1 VQQRPGE
8 SLRSFIQWFSHVCNT
23 IPRITNASVIVAF
36 HQGVRDEE
44 MLEKLT
50 MHDIQDVVELFTL
63 ADKCTRAA
71 KGRAWHTSPAPEV
84 GKGGKPNASTAA
96 QGGGSKNKNN
106 NKKKVSDNNQLLIG
120 APIAVVAAATAGGSR
135 GPQGDKRPHQ
145 ASGNDDGGVRC
156 PVHNSKCHN
165 AEEC

>member
-8 SLRSFIQWFSHVCNT
+8 SLRSFIQWFSHVRNT
-23 IPRITNASVIVAF
+23 IPRITNASVVVAF

-71 KGRAWHTSPAPEV
+71 KGRA
-84 GKGGKPNASTAA
+84 
-96 QGGGSKNKNN
+96 
-106 NKKKVSDNNQLLIG
+106 
-120 APIAVVAAATAGGSR
+120 
-135 GPQGDKRPHQ
+135 
-145 ASGNDDGGVRC
+145 
-156 PVHNSKCHN
+156 
-165 AEEC
+165 